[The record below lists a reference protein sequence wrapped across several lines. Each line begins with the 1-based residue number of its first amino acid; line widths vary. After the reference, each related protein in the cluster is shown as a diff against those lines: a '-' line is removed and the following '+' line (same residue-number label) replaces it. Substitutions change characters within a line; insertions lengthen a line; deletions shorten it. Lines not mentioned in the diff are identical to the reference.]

1 MTTPVRVKP
10 KFHAEQFNLPLDKYP
25 NSPGYKNKAKDGPS
39 RKAALEIK
47 PKVPSLREQC
57 FRIISQIP
65 MTADEVA
72 ECMEKSILSI
82 RPRIAEL
89 SKLGKIEDSG
99 RRRTNES
106 GKGATV
112 GRAKQGRKSNSML
125 KAYCQTPTWCFSLCR
140 NWDVTFA

>member
-106 GKGATV
+106 GKIATV
-112 GRAKQGRKSNSML
+112 WRAKQ
-125 KAYCQTPTWCFSLCR
+125 
-140 NWDVTFA
+140 

>member
-1 MTTPVRVKP
+1 MRYE
-10 KFHAEQFNLPLDKYP
+10 AEQFNLPLNGYP
-25 NSPGYKNKAKDGPS
+25 HSPGYKNKDEDGPS
-39 RKAALEIK
+39 RQAALAVK
-47 PKVPSLREQC
+47 LHAPNLRERC

-72 ECMEKSILSI
+72 ETMEKSVLSV

-106 GKGATV
+106 GKVATV
-112 GRAKQGRKSNSML
+112 WRA
-125 KAYCQTPTWCFSLCR
+125 A
-140 NWDVTFA
+140 A

>member
-1 MTTPVRVKP
+1 MTTPVRIKP
-10 KFHAEQFNLPLDKYP
+10 KFHVEQFNLPLDSYP
-25 NSPGYKNKAKDGPS
+25 NSPGYKNKDKDGPS

-47 PKVPSLREQC
+47 RKVPSLREQC

-106 GKGATV
+106 GKVATV
-112 GRAKQGRKSNSML
+112 WRAVL
-125 KAYCQTPTWCFSLCR
+125 
-140 NWDVTFA
+140 